1 MTRYIIRRILISIP
15 VVFGII
21 FIVFMLA
28 RVLPGDPCTSS
39 LGERATEEMC
49 RIYNSI
55 HGLDQPLWV
64 QFWRYLEQVAAGDLG
79 TSLKWGIPV
88 TELIVLRLPTTIE
101 LGFYALFLATVVGI
115 PLGIV
120 SAYRRNS
127 KTDVTTMMFANLG
140 VSIPVFVLGLVF
152 AYVFGFVLKDTP
164 LALPPSGRLSSG
176 VSVVPL
182 AEAWGLEEL
191 GGLPRGVLDFVSR
204 IYTVTTLLTLQ
215 LDAFVDATRH
225 LILPVVA
232 LSTIPMAIIARITRS
247 SLLDVMGTDYVR
259 TARAKGLS
267 DRPVVM
273 RHAFRNAILP
283 VVTIIG
289 LSMGLLVG
297 GAVLTETVFNLAGV
311 GRTVFEAITGRD
323 FVVIQGF
330 TLIIA
335 IGVLTINLIVDV
347 SYAFLDPRVRL
358 D

>member
-1 MTRYIIRRILISIP
+1 MTRFIIRRVLLSIP
-15 VVFGII
+15 VIFGIV

-39 LGERATEEMC
+39 LGERASAEMC
-49 RIYNSI
+49 AIYDAR
-55 HGLDQPLWV
+55 HGLDQSLPV
-64 QFWRYLEQVAAGDLG
+64 QFVRYVEQLASGDLG

-101 LGFYALFLATVVGI
+101 LGFYALLLATLVGI
-115 PLGIV
+115 PLGII

-127 KTDVTTMMFANLG
+127 KTDVATMMFANLG

-164 LALPPSGRLSSG
+164 FALPPSGRLSPG
-176 VSVVPL
+176 VSVIPL
-182 AEAWGLEEL
+182 AEAWGLEDWD
-191 GGLPRGVLDFVSR
+191 GLPRTFLDFVSG
-204 IYTVTTLLTLQ
+204 IYTVTTLITFQ
-215 LDAFVDATRH
+215 TEAFIDASRH

-232 LSTIPMAIIARITRS
+232 LATIPMAIIARITRS

-259 TARAKGLS
+259 TARAKGLGN
-267 DRPVVM
+267 RPVVM
-273 RHAFRNAILP
+273 RHAFRNAVLP

-311 GRTVFEAITGRD
+311 GRTVFEAISGRD

-335 IGVLTINLIVDV
+335 IGILFINLMVDV